1 MIKEW
6 YYETFINGKKYRV
19 NCVESDGYG
28 GSRMRTQ
35 TLELIEEES
44 NEETLEAFKKLYK
57 GEEVEKR
64 TKTKTPE

>member
-28 GSRMRTQ
+28 GSRMRSQ
-35 TLELIEEES
+35 SLTLINEES
-44 NEETLEAFKKLYK
+44 NEEILESLEETNK
-57 GEEVEKR
+57 GEEVEER
-64 TKTKTPE
+64 TKAAASE

>member
-28 GSRMRTQ
+28 GSRVRTN
-35 TLELIEEES
+35 TLTRVEEEDD
-44 NEETLEAFKKLYK
+44 EEAVKVFKKPNK

-64 TKTKTPE
+64 SETTTPE